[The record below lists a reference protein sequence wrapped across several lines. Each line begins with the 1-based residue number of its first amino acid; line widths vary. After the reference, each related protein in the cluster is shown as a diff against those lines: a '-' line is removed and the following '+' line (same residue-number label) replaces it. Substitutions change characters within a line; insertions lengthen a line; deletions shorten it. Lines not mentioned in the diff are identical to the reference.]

1 RRNNLWSRH
10 GRVLHEF
17 WAPFIREDNGG
28 SDVVDKVFNAE
39 DTTRRTYSCTT
50 NNAFDHTV
58 VAGGSS
64 PSNAKTTSEPEDVK
78 FPWSA
83 NPGHSNVVTPAQ
95 RETRRLEEVDEEEF
109 DIPPLFDDTTYE
121 SRSGSRRSGR
131 EHTPVSPPPVKGN

>member
-1 RRNNLWSRH
+1 SRH

-28 SDVVDKVFNAE
+28 SDVVDKVFKAE

-64 PSNAKTTSEPEDVK
+64 PSNAKTTAEAEDVK

-83 NPGHSNVVTPAQ
+83 NPGHSNVVHRRRGRRVNKKRSTKRSSTSRPSSTTPHTRAIPEAGDLAGNTHQ
-95 RETRRLEEVDEEEF
+95 FLHLQLKET
-109 DIPPLFDDTTYE
+109 
-121 SRSGSRRSGR
+121 S
-131 EHTPVSPPPVKGN
+131 